1 MLLMDTILRFGFSP
15 GNGTIGLRR
24 EVPMIFAKKPEPP
37 TQALSDAG
45 PDELMEGPQAG
56 EMGARTRRPM
66 QDTGTWGDTVYPGC
80 HHTSDPKAPTTAK
93 AK

>member
-24 EVPMIFAKKPEPP
+24 EVPMIFAKKPESP

-56 EMGARTRRPM
+56 EMGA
-66 QDTGTWGDTVYPGC
+66 QDTGTYGDTVYPGC

>member
-1 MLLMDTILRFGFSP
+1 
-15 GNGTIGLRR
+15 
-24 EVPMIFAKKPEPP
+24 MIFAKKPESP
-37 TQALSDAG
+37 TNALSNAG

-56 EMGARTRRPM
+56 EMGTRTRRPM